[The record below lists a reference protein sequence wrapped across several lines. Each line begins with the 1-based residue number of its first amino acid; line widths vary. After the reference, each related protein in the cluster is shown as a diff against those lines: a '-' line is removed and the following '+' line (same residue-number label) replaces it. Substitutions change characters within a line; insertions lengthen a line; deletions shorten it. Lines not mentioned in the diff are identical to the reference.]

1 MKRSSFITW
10 DQLKVGVVIL
20 AALGVLG
27 VAIYKLGQAAN
38 LFHRRYELTAYLG
51 NANGLTAGGTVLVA
65 GQFAGT
71 IKSIDFLPVDNDT
84 TRNLRLKLAID
95 ASLKD
100 QIRGDSKAKVR
111 TLGLLGDKVID
122 ISIGTPRYGV
132 LQEGDTIAIAPS
144 LDYEA
149 VLAQAA
155 GAVTDMVDLT
165 HDLRQLTGGILAGQ
179 GTVGQLMTNRALY
192 DQFVGTMGRANAM
205 LAKFQNPNGTVARL
219 LDDPTLYNR
228 FVGMLGSAD
237 SLVVALNNKNG
248 TLGRLLRDDSL
259 YVHFVGMAQAGDSLM
274 KALSSGQGPF
284 ARLLN
289 DPTLY
294 DKLNKLTTDLG
305 AILDDVQKDPA
316 RYTRG
321 AIQVCVFRCGSKK

>member
-10 DQLKVGVVIL
+10 EQLKVGVVIL
-20 AALGVLG
+20 AALGVLA

-38 LFHRRYELTAYLG
+38 LFHRRYELTAYLA
-51 NANGLTAGGTVLVA
+51 NASGLTAGGTVLVA

-71 IKSIDFLPVDNDT
+71 IKSIEFLPVDNDT
-84 TRNLRLKLAID
+84 TRNLRLRLAID
-95 ASLKD
+95 ASLRD

-122 ISIGTPRYGV
+122 ISIGTPRYGA
-132 LQEGDTIAIAPS
+132 LHEGDTIAIAPS

-165 HDLRQLTGGILAGQ
+165 HDLRKITGGILAGE
-179 GTVGQLMTNRALY
+179 GTIGQLMTNRALY
-192 DQFVGTMGRANAM
+192 DQFVGTMARANQM
-205 LAKFQNPNGTVARL
+205 LTKFENPNGTVAHL

-228 FVGMLGSAD
+228 FVTLIGTAD
-237 SLVVALNNKNG
+237 SLVVALNNKDG
-248 TLGRLLRDDSL
+248 TIGKLLRDDSL

-274 KALSSGQGPF
+274 KVLSNGQGPL
-284 ARLLN
+284 ARFMS

-294 DKLNKLTTDLG
+294 DRLNKLTTDLG
-305 AILDDVQKDPA
+305 AILADVQKNPG
-316 RYTRG
+316 RYTKG
-321 AIQVCVFRCGSKK
+321 IICVFRCK

>member
-1 MKRSSFITW
+1 MKRSSFVTW
-10 DQLKVGVVIL
+10 EQLKVGVVIL
-20 AALGVLG
+20 AALGVLAI
-27 VAIYKLGQAAN
+27 AIYKLGQAAN
-38 LFHRRYELTAYLG
+38 LFHRRYELIAYLP
-51 NANGLTAGGTVLVA
+51 NANGLVAGGTVLVA

-84 TRNLRLKLAID
+84 TRNLRLRMAVD
-95 ASLKD
+95 ASLRD
-100 QIRGDSKAKVR
+100 QVRSDSKAKVR

-132 LQEGDTIAIAPS
+132 LRDGDTIAVAPS

-155 GAVTDMVDLT
+155 GAVNDMVDLT
-165 HDLRQLTGGILAGQ
+165 HDLRALTNGILSGK

-192 DQFVGTMGRANAM
+192 DQFVGTMSRANTM
-205 LAKFQNPNGTVARL
+205 LTKLQNPNGTFARL

-228 FVGMLGSAD
+228 FIGVVTSAD
-237 SLVVALNNKNG
+237 SLVVSLNDKNG
-248 TLGRLLRDDSL
+248 TIGKLLRDDSL
-259 YVHFVGMAQAGDSLM
+259 YTHFVSMAQAGDSIM
-274 KALSSGQGPF
+274 KSLSNGQGPV

-294 DKLNKLTTDLG
+294 DRLNKLTTDLG
-305 AILDDVQKDPA
+305 TILEDVRKDPH
-316 RYTRG
+316 RYFRG
-321 AIQVCVFRCGSKK
+321 MICVLNCK